1 MDYKLSSN
9 FAIANTL
16 NLLNLNSPFDFVTLK
31 VVDGHVGDKKI
42 SLLFFLVII
51 KLKDWATH
59 IDIFLYNKNLTSI
72 FEFFDNRLIR
82 GKVKDIKFLIHQN
95 IYYGPSIYIYMIL
108 LYYKHNSSDY

>member
-31 VVDGHVGDKKI
+31 VVDGHVGYKKI

-59 IDIFLYNKNLTSI
+59 IDIF
-72 FEFFDNRLIR
+72 
-82 GKVKDIKFLIHQN
+82 
-95 IYYGPSIYIYMIL
+95 
-108 LYYKHNSSDY
+108 